1 MMGRVRQAAL
11 VFVAFALCVP
21 AALAAKGD
29 PQKKITR
36 LGQARAVKAAL
47 QRSDFPAGW
56 KQQPRQPQ
64 QKDESDPRCSYYNP
78 DQSDLVEI
86 GDYDSRDFEYPDG
99 SSISSSTGVFRS
111 VQMARTAYSRVA
123 QPELAKC
130 LAELF
135 RKGAG
140 VRKTTIFSA
149 TKLAFPHFGDRS
161 DAYRIVAAVKTPAV
175 RVRAY
180 LDLFLVNRGAVDVAI
195 IAVAINRAPTPELEQ
210 KLVGAVA
217 SRAQ

>member
-1 MMGRVRQAAL
+1 M
-11 VFVAFALCVP
+11 
-21 AALAAKGD
+21 AK
-29 PQKKITR
+29 
-36 LGQARAVKAAL
+36 
-47 QRSDFPAGW
+47 
-56 KQQPRQPQ
+56 
-64 QKDESDPRCSYYNP
+64 
-78 DQSDLVEI
+78 
-86 GDYDSRDFEYPDG
+86 
-99 SSISSSTGVFRS
+99 
-111 VQMARTAYSRVA
+111 TAYSRVA

-140 VRKTTIFSA
+140 VGKTTVFSA

-180 LDLFLVNRGAVDVAI
+180 LDVFLVNRGAVDLAI
-195 IAVAINRAPTPELEQ
+195 LAVAINRAPSPQLEQ
-210 KLVGAVA
+210 KLVGALA